1 MSLTMGAL
9 VQIRAML
16 TDFWIALVFPV
27 AVSVR
32 GTVTENLVGRAEIAV
47 KVFVINVCMLREKAI
62 FRLGAG
68 IGT

>member
-1 MSLTMGAL
+1 MGAL

-62 FRLGAG
+62 FRFGAG